1 VSDIERGRPENRV
14 EENFAP
20 VPPLTPQAEPAPPT
34 KRDRFERIDKL
45 LAHFEDEF
53 HKIAANRHTPP
64 EEIAHLL
71 AAIHGLRVEKQ
82 IHRP

>member
-1 VSDIERGRPENRV
+1 MSDLESS
-14 EENFAP
+14 
-20 VPPLTPQAEPAPPT
+20 PPAEAEPPT
-34 KRDRFERIDKL
+34 KRERFERIDKL
-45 LAHFEDEF
+45 LSHYMDEF
-53 HKIAANRHTPP
+53 HKIAANPHTPS